1 MSDAA
6 AVAAGLSLLGD
17 NLSLDEVLLGLS
29 EVSIED
35 HHELLLGLLSNHIAE
50 HAEDLSDAQVRNT
63 VDMCLSKLTTSTSLC
78 LILLCNLTT
87 SEKNVGLFLEQI
99 SAPSPKQ
106 QFQNVVARFLSYNPQ
121 AEEEGAGEYTTE
133 RWSEVDPHE
142 HVSSILCNLSVGEAG
157 REVLLQRSLG
167 YVPKMVAQ
175 FRSRNPVRRRG
186 CISALR
192 TCLFDTD
199 LHWWMLYEVKVLS
212 AILLPIVTPTPYTEA
227 EKKGMDPL
235 VWMQAESPDTRPEPD
250 LGMAK
255 MLLECLL
262 LLCQRRGLRQE
273 LRRRKVY
280 PVIRNLDMYLEN
292 DDINAVVLDLVDH
305 LIRDEEELPPEE
317 EAAEGPPPEYRE
329 EETGG
334 ATKSALPA
342 LPVATTDVDLV
353 D

>member
-1 MSDAA
+1 MSDEETSS
-6 AVAAGLSLLGD
+6 AGLSLLGD
-17 NLSLDEVLLGLS
+17 NLSLEEVLLGLS
-29 EVSIED
+29 EEAIAE

-50 HAEDLSDAQVRNT
+50 HVDDLSDAQVRNT

-78 LILLCNLTT
+78 LTVLCNITT
-87 SEKNVGLFLEQI
+87 SERNVGLFLQQI
-99 SAPSPKQ
+99 FAPSPKQ
-106 QFQNVVARFLSYNPQ
+106 QFHYIVGRFLSYNPQ
-121 AEEEGAGEYTTE
+121 AEDVGAGEYTTE

-142 HVSSILCNLSVGEAG
+142 HVSSILCNLSVEEAG

-199 LHWWMLYEVKVLS
+199 LHWWMLYEAKVLS
-212 AILLPIVTPTPYTEA
+212 AILLPIVTPTPFTEA

-250 LGMAK
+250 LGLAK

-292 DDINAVVLDLVDH
+292 DDVNAVVLDLVDH
-305 LIRDEEELPPEE
+305 LIRDEEELPPDLEE
-317 EAAEGPPPEYRE
+317 LELPPPEYR
-329 EETGG
+329 TSGG
-334 ATKSALPA
+334 SIGSSSPPP
-342 LPVATTDVDLV
+342 PVTTDVESV